1 MNPVKICIVTGSR
14 AEFGLLTPL
23 LNILKED
30 KAFNIQLLVTGMH
43 LAPEFGNTYKNIEEA
58 GFRIDEKVEMLLSA
72 DTATATV
79 KSTGLGMIGYADAL
93 DRLNPDWILVLGDR
107 FETFAAAVSAYLKK
121 IPIIH
126 LHGGEVTAGATDE
139 GLRHSITKFASLH
152 FTATE
157 EYRKRVLQLGER
169 DDMAFNV
176 GAIGLDN
183 VYELPLLEKGQL
195 EQTLNLNLVKPF
207 ILVTY
212 HPETLSDQSCEH
224 QIRELFDALD
234 EVPEVQVIFTMPNAD
249 ASGRTIIQL
258 IKEYVAQNKDRANAF
273 TSLGQLR
280 YLSLMKYAVAVLGNS
295 SSGVIEAPGLGI
307 PTVNIGDRQ
316 KGRVAAESVIHCDSN
331 RNSIVTALKKALGN
345 EFQQMCKTVENPSG
359 GGGTSKKIVAKL
371 KELIPSASLK
381 KEFID
386 RL

>member
-1 MNPVKICIVTGSR
+1 MNPVKICVVTGSR

-43 LAPEFGNTYKNIEEA
+43 LSPEFGNTYKNIEEA

-72 DTATATV
+72 DTTTATV

-93 DRLNPDWILVLGDR
+93 DRLNPAWILVLGDR

-212 HPETLSDQSCEH
+212 HPETLSDQSCED

-234 EVPEVQVIFTMPNAD
+234 EVPEVQVIITMPNAD

-258 IKEYVAQNKDRANAF
+258 IKEYVAQNKDRAIAF

-295 SSGVIEAPGLGI
+295 SSGIIEAPTLGI
-307 PTVNIGDRQ
+307 PTINIGDRQ
-316 KGRVAAESVIHCDSN
+316 KGRVAAISVINCDPQKK
-331 RNSIVTALKKALGN
+331 SIVAALKKALEN
-345 EFQQMCKTVENPSG
+345 EFQQKCKKVENPYG
-359 GGGTSKKIVAKL
+359 FGGTSKMIVAKL
-371 KELIPSASLK
+371 KEFIPSTSLK

-386 RL
+386 RI

>member
-1 MNPVKICIVTGSR
+1 MNPVKICVVTGSR

-43 LAPEFGNTYKNIEEA
+43 LSPEFGNTYKNIEEA

-72 DTATATV
+72 DTTTATV

-93 DRLNPDWILVLGDR
+93 DRLNPAWILVLGDR

-345 EFQQMCKTVENPSG
+345 EFQQMCKTVENPYG

>member
-1 MNPVKICIVTGSR
+1 MNPVKICVVTGSR

-72 DTATATV
+72 DTTTATV

-93 DRLNPDWILVLGDR
+93 DRLNPAWILVLGDR

-169 DDMAFNV
+169 DDMVFNV

-212 HPETLSDQSCEH
+212 HPETLSDQSCED

-234 EVPEVQVIFTMPNAD
+234 EVPEVQVIITMPNAD

-345 EFQQMCKTVENPSG
+345 EFQQMCKTVENPYG

>member
-345 EFQQMCKTVENPSG
+345 EFQQMCKTVENPYG